1 MKPILICGKRNSG
14 KSELFERLV
23 KQLRVPVYGFVTCIT
38 STDSDGR
45 HHIHMFDIN
54 DKERIPSEDNLITV
68 CKRTEREVRLDTF
81 NGLGVR
87 LIRSARSGGV
97 LVMDELGFIETRAQD
112 FCREVFNA
120 FDGPVPVLAT
130 VREKGPE
137 TGFLERVQAYPGA
150 RLYRIT
156 EDNREEL
163 YEELLPR
170 IRGLNP

>member
-14 KSELFERLV
+14 KSELFERLI
-23 KQLRVPVYGFVTCIT
+23 KELKAPLYGFVTCIT
-38 STDSDGR
+38 STDSEGR

-54 DKERIPSEDNLITV
+54 DKARVPSEDNLITI

-81 NGLGVR
+81 NELGVR
-87 LIRSARSGGV
+87 LIQSARPGGV
-97 LVMDELGFIETRAQD
+97 LVMDELGFIETGAVA

-120 FDGPVPVLAT
+120 FEGPVPVIAT
-130 VREKGPE
+130 VRETGPE
-137 TGFLERVQAYPGA
+137 TGFLDKVQGYPGA

-163 YEELLPR
+163 YKELLFV
-170 IRGLNP
+170 IRGLKP

>member
-1 MKPILICGKRNSG
+1 MQPILICGKRNSG

-23 KQLRVPVYGFVTCIT
+23 KELRVPAYGFVTCIT
-38 STDSDGR
+38 SIDSDGR

-54 DKERIPSEDNLITV
+54 DRERIPSEDNLITV
-68 CKRTEREVRLDTF
+68 CNKTEREVRLDTF

-87 LIRSARSGGV
+87 LIRSAKPGGV
-97 LVMDELGFIETRAQD
+97 LVMDELGFIETRAAD

-120 FDGPVPVLAT
+120 FDGPLPVLAT

-137 TGFLERVQAYPGA
+137 TGFLEKVQGYPGA

-163 YEELLPR
+163 FEELLPV
-170 IRGLNP
+170 IRKL